1 LGVYSY
7 RQSKY
12 FGSQDTPQ
20 LKHWGFGSMI
30 KAIVAS
36 SLRVRNLIVA
46 FAAVLAVGV
55 VWQLS
60 RVPLDVVPEFSPV
73 QMTVKTEALGLSSN
87 EVEALITVPI
97 EADLL
102 NGVPWLDKIES
113 ESITGLSS
121 IELTFVP
128 GTDYL
133 KARQMVQERLTQAH
147 ALPNVSK
154 PPTLLQ
160 PVSSASRVM
169 NVGLSSKTVSLI
181 DMSVLSRWTIVPR
194 LLAVP
199 GVANVAVWG
208 FRDHQMQVL
217 VDPAELS
224 KRDITLEQVV
234 KTAGE
239 AVWASPLTYLNS
251 STPGSGGFIDTPNQ
265 RLNLRHKAPI
275 QTAKEFAKVP
285 VYGTSIALGDVTKV
299 VEDHQPLIGDA
310 LLKGGQ
316 TGLLL
321 VIDKFPGYNT
331 QEVTAGVDRA
341 LRELKPG
348 MTGIDVD
355 TGIYRPAGF
364 LERATGNINVAFA
377 VGGILLV
384 IAMGLLLGD
393 WRSVVVAAV
402 SVALSYIA
410 AVATLRWFG
419 VGANMMLLA
428 GLLTAIAVVVHE
440 AVLNVTAIRRR
451 IGEAM
456 AAGTRPSM
464 TRIIVGA
471 VSDARGP
478 MLYASLIVVV
488 AVLPILFMQGLSAAF
503 FKPLILAYIVAVVAA
518 MVVSMVVG
526 PALTMLLSPS
536 ARAGA
541 AGGATPRLLDP
552 LLRRYEAVVQRTLAT
567 PTTWFVVAVVALAAS
582 YAIWVSLNRTI
593 VPGFK
598 ETDLV
603 VDIEAAPGTSLPAMN
618 QSTAALMKNLQGIP
632 GVQNVAS
639 QIGRAILCNCDDTA
653 DVNSAEVWVSL
664 DPSTNYNAALAAIS
678 QAVKSAP
685 GLTGQVQTYL
695 SKKMRNALTGADE
708 KLTVRVY
715 GQELDILRN
724 KAAEIKDIL
733 AKTQGVKNPSIEE
746 SRTEQAIEVEVD
758 LDRAAKYG
766 LKPGDIRRAV
776 SALVSGITV
785 GALFQDQKVFD
796 VVVWGVPGVR
806 SSLEDIQNIRI
817 DTDEDKTVRLG
828 DVASVRIGNAES
840 VIRRQGVS
848 RRIDVDADVN
858 GRSIGEVTRE
868 VAQKVAQVKFPYE
881 YHAQVLGEHVERR
894 SALRSIYPHLAT
906 AAVLIF
912 LLLQAAMGSWRLAA
926 LSALGIPVAMLGGFI
941 AAGIAG
947 GNFALGSLL
956 GLVAVLGFTVRSSLM
971 MVRHFQYLEQS
982 GAESFGEALIRR
994 GVQEQFTSVVA
1005 TAIIVVAA
1013 VLPIVVYGNVGG
1025 LEIAHPMSVVI
1036 IGGMITSTVVTL
1048 FMTPALYLK
1057 YGTAT
1062 AVDALQLETQS

>member
-1 LGVYSY
+1 
-7 RQSKY
+7 
-12 FGSQDTPQ
+12 
-20 LKHWGFGSMI
+20 MI
-30 KAIVAS
+30 KTIVAS
-36 SLRVRNLIVA
+36 SLRLRNLIVA

-73 QMTVKTEALGLSSN
+73 HMTVKTEALGLSSS

-102 NGVPWLDKIES
+102 NGVPWLEKIES

-285 VYGTSIALGDVTKV
+285 VYGTSIALGEVTKV

-331 QEVTAGVDRA
+331 QDVTAGVDRA

-355 TGIYRPAGF
+355 TSIYRPAGF
-364 LERATGNINVAFA
+364 LERATGNINAAFA
-377 VGGILLV
+377 AGGILL
-384 IAMGLLLGD
+384 ILAMGLLLGD
-393 WRSVVVAAV
+393 WRSIVVAVV

-451 IGEAM
+451 MGEAV

-478 MLYASLIVVV
+478 MLYASLIVVI

-503 FKPLILAYIVAVVAA
+503 FKPLILAYVVAVAA
-518 MVVSMVVG
+518 ALVVSMVVG
-526 PALTMLLSPS
+526 PPLMMLLAPS
-536 ARAGA
+536 ATARAAGTGA
-541 AGGATPRLLDP
+541 APRLVEP
-552 LLRRYEAVVQRTLAT
+552 LLRRYEAVMQRTLAT

-582 YAIWVSLNRTI
+582 YAIWVSLNRSML
-593 VPGFK
+593 PSFK

-618 QSTAALMKNLQGIP
+618 QATAALMKNLQGIP

-664 DPSTNYNAALAAIS
+664 DPSTNYNAAMAAIS

-695 SKKMRNALTGADE
+695 SKKMRNALTGAEE

-715 GQELDILRN
+715 GQELDILRS
-724 KAAEIKDIL
+724 KAAEIKDVL
-733 AKTQGVKNPSIEE
+733 AKTQGVKNPTIEE

-758 LDRAAKYG
+758 LDRAARYG
-766 LKPGDIRRAV
+766 LKPGDVRRAV

-828 DVASVRIGNAES
+828 DVANVKIGNAES

-848 RRIDVDADVN
+848 RRIDVDADVS

-868 VAQKVAQVKFPYE
+868 VAQKISQIKFPYE
-881 YHAQVLGEHVERR
+881 NHAQVLGEHVERR

-926 LSALGIPVAMLGGFI
+926 LSALGIPVAMLGGFV
-941 AAGIAG
+941 AAAIAG

-956 GLVAVLGFTVRSSLM
+956 GLVAVLGFTVHSSLM
-971 MVRHFQYLEQS
+971 MVRHFQQLEQS
-982 GAESFGEALIRR
+982 GAESFGEMLVRR

-1005 TAIIVVAA
+1005 TAIIVIAA

-1025 LEIAHPMSVVI
+1025 LEIAHPMAVVI
-1036 IGGMITSTVVTL
+1036 LGGMITSTVVTL